1 MARQLKPLA
10 SVLMILVKLIE
21 SEWWGFGGRKSV
33 IPAFEDGGMLGLF
46 VEPST
51 SE

>member
-1 MARQLKPLA
+1 LLNLV
-10 SVLMILVKLIE
+10 SLNGGVLVVA
-21 SEWWGFGGRKSV
+21 KSV
-33 IPAFEDGGMLGLF
+33 IPAFEDGGMLALF